1 MRSTLISGRERRRR
15 GVWPVLL
22 LALAA
27 SLVLSACEDRKTP
40 LPGERIPVL
49 VHENQAVP
57 DAALAEVPVRLPRP
71 VVNEDWPE
79 AGGSP
84 SHVMGHLAL
93 PDELKPVWRVDIGD
107 GTSDD
112 KALIPAPIVAA
123 GMVFTMDTDFQVS
136 AFDAQTGKT
145 KWSKSVLPED
155 EEDDNAIGGGIA
167 YGDGR
172 VYVTTGFAQVIA
184 LKADTGDEAWRKPLV
199 GPMRAPP
206 AYAGG
211 RVYAVTVDNQL
222 FSLDAATGEKLW
234 NQAGITE
241 QAGLLGGAAPA
252 YDSGIVV
259 VPYSSG
265 EVYALSASNGRV
277 AWSDNLGPVQRGDI
291 ASQIA
296 DIRGLPIMDGDR
308 VYAISHGGRMV
319 AIDLKSGKRVWD
331 KIFGGIQTP
340 WVAGAYI
347 YVLTIN
353 SELVCLHKQDGRIRW
368 VAALQRYKDAASKSE
383 PIFWNGPVLAG
394 DRLIV
399 TNTRGEALAISPYT
413 GELVGKLRL
422 PGRASLAPVVANNTV
437 YFLTDNA
444 ELLALR

>member
-1 MRSTLISGRERRRR
+1 MQSTPISGQKPRRRA
-15 GVWPVLL
+15 VWPALL
-22 LALAA
+22 FALAA
-27 SLVLSACEDRKTP
+27 AMGLSACEDRKTP

-57 DAALAEVPVRLPRP
+57 DAELAQVPVRLPRP
-71 VVNEDWPE
+71 MVNADWPQ

-84 SHVMGHLAL
+84 AHVVGHLAL
-93 PDELKPVWRVDIGD
+93 PDDLKPIWRVSIGD

-112 KALIPAPIVAA
+112 RALIPAPIVAA
-123 GMVFTMDTDFQVS
+123 GMVFTMDTEFQVS
-136 AFDAQTGKT
+136 AFEAETGKK
-145 KWSKSVLPED
+145 KWSKNVLRSD
-155 EEDDNAIGGGIA
+155 EDDDSAIGGGIA

-184 LKADTGDEAWRKPLV
+184 LKADTGDEVWRKPLA

-206 AYAGG
+206 GFAGG
-211 RVYAVTVDNQL
+211 RVYAVTIDNQL

-234 NQAGITE
+234 QQAGITE
-241 QAGLLGGAAPA
+241 IAGLLGGAAPA
-252 YDSGIVV
+252 VDAGIVI

-265 EVYALSASNGRV
+265 EVYALQASNGRV

-296 DIRGLPIMDGDR
+296 DIRGLPIMDGER
-308 VYAISHGGRMV
+308 VYVISHGGRMV

-347 YVLTIN
+347 YVLTSN
-353 SELVCLHKQDGRIRW
+353 SELVCLNGADGRIRW
-368 VAALQRYKDAASKSE
+368 VAALQRYKDVTSKSE

-399 TNTRGEALAISPYT
+399 TSTRGEALAISPYT
-413 GELVGKLRL
+413 GELVGKLKL
-422 PGRASLAPVVANNTV
+422 PGPASLAPVVANETV
-437 YFLTDNA
+437 YFLSDNA

>member
-1 MRSTLISGRERRRR
+1 MVDKDGR
-15 GVWPVLL
+15 
-22 LALAA
+22 
-27 SLVLSACEDRKTP
+27 
-40 LPGERIPVL
+40 
-49 VHENQAVP
+49 
-57 DAALAEVPVRLPRP
+57 
-71 VVNEDWPE
+71 
-79 AGGSP
+79 
-84 SHVMGHLAL
+84 
-93 PDELKPVWRVDIGD
+93 
-107 GTSDD
+107 
-112 KALIPAPIVAA
+112 
-123 GMVFTMDTDFQVS
+123 VFTLDVEAHLS
-136 AFDAQTGKT
+136 AFDV
-145 KWSKSVLPED
+145 KSGDKLWDRDLRGDED
-155 EEDDNAIGGGIA
+155 SDGTLGGGLA
-167 YGDGR
+167 VDGGT

-184 LKADTGDEAWRKPLV
+184 LKADTGNEVWRKPMG

-265 EVYALSASNGRV
+265 EIYALSASNGRV

-291 ASQIA
+291 ASPIA
-296 DIRGLPIMDGDR
+296 DICGLPIMDGDR

-319 AIDLKSGKRVWD
+319 SIDLKSGKRVWD

-353 SELVCLHKQDGRIRW
+353 SELVCLHKRDGRIRW
-368 VAALQRYKDAASKSE
+368 VAALQRYKDVTSKSE

-413 GELVGKLRL
+413 GELVGKLKL
-422 PGRASLAPVVANNTV
+422 PGRASLAPVAANDTA
-437 YFLTDNA
+437 YFLPANA
-444 ELLALR
+444 VLLALR